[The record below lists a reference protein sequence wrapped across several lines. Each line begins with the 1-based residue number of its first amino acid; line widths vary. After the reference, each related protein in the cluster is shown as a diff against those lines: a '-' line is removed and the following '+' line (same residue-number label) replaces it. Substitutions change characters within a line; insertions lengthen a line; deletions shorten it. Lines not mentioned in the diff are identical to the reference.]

1 MMKTLCLSNNFFDN
15 PVLDK
20 KELWLFTNY
29 LNDIS
34 LSNATTHELPK
45 IKKIVLK
52 LMFKIL

>member
-1 MMKTLCLSNNFFDN
+1 M
-15 PVLDK
+15 VLDK

-34 LSNATTHELPK
+34 LSNATTYELPK